1 MTSSAYIFASASLAE
16 DVVAVHGVEVELGRI
31 DHEMVVKVVRR
42 EAFEEVPA
50 AIECHLNRPPAAH
63 AGPRFRALGG
73 KSHAAGGC
81 PRAQEF
87 LFLLVV
93 GDRRPAVQHPAARQ
107 MRYGDR
113 TDRGAI

>member
-1 MTSSAYIFASASLAE
+1 
-16 DVVAVHGVEVELGRI
+16 
-31 DHEMVVKVVRR
+31 VVKVVRR

-50 AIECHLNRPPAAH
+50 TIEYHLNLPPVAH
-63 AGPRFRALGG
+63 ARPGFRALGG

-87 LFLLVV
+87 LFQSWSEIA
-93 GDRRPAVQHPAARQ
+93 DRLGSTREPAP